1 MSDDHNTVAMPVLK
15 IVTAW
20 AAAYGLTS
28 WGDVASFLAACYT
41 MLLIIEWVWKKL
53 RSKPA

>member
-1 MSDDHNTVAMPVLK
+1 MSDDHNTVTMPVLK

-41 MLLIIEWVWKKL
+41 LLLIIEWVWKKL
-53 RSKPA
+53 RRKHP